1 MPMNSYS
8 VRLKQVVEEFNLI
21 VARES
26 SDYDRIDLMVEEV
39 MRPGLPLAGFF
50 THFEPLRLQVIGNAE
65 ATYLHSL
72 TPERRA
78 ETFDQLFSYHI
89 PALVF
94 ARNIEPMPECMQM
107 AEKHDITIL
116 RCLESTSYVV
126 SSLITYLKNALAPRI
141 TRHGVFVEVYGEG
154 LLLMGES
161 GIGKSEAAAELLK
174 RGHRLIADDAVEIRK
189 VAGNTLRGTSPE
201 LIRNYIEIPGIG
213 YHIDKPLLYYSAKL
227 ARARGCDLLAVQY
240 PALPTGL
247 RGHAEKI
254 EQAVQTALSAAE
266 EQLTTIDWTAY
277 DRVFFLSKSIGTAI
291 AARYAVQH
299 NIHPRQ
305 VYYTPIEQALPYLD
319 PTGIA
324 FHGTADPWAN
334 TEMIT
339 NGCRKI
345 GIPLYLTENANHS
358 METGDTLHD
367 IFILHDIMDETA
379 HWMDSTT

>member
-1 MPMNSYS
+1 MSN
-8 VRLKQVVEEFNLI
+8 Q
-21 VARES
+21 
-26 SDYDRIDLMVEEV
+26 
-39 MRPGLPLAGFF
+39 LA
-50 THFEPLRLQVIGNAE
+50 V
-65 ATYLHSL
+65 
-72 TPERRA
+72 
-78 ETFDQLFSYHI
+78 LF
-89 PALVF
+89 
-94 ARNIEPMPECMQM
+94 
-107 AEKHDITIL
+107 
-116 RCLESTSYVV
+116 
-126 SSLITYLKNALAPRI
+126 
-141 TRHGVFVEVYGEG
+141 
-154 LLLMGES
+154 
-161 GIGKSEAAAELLK
+161 
-174 RGHRLIADDAVEIRK
+174 
-189 VAGNTLRGTSPE
+189 
-201 LIRNYIEIPGIG
+201 PGIG

-266 EQLTTIDWTAY
+266 EQLTAIDWTAY

-305 VYYTPIEQALPYLD
+305 VYYT
-319 PTGIA
+319 GIA
-324 FHGTADPWAN
+324 FHGTADPWAD

-345 GIPLYLTENANHS
+345 GILLYLTENANHS

>member
-1 MPMNSYS
+1 MSN
-8 VRLKQVVEEFNLI
+8 Q
-21 VARES
+21 
-26 SDYDRIDLMVEEV
+26 
-39 MRPGLPLAGFF
+39 LA
-50 THFEPLRLQVIGNAE
+50 V
-65 ATYLHSL
+65 
-72 TPERRA
+72 
-78 ETFDQLFSYHI
+78 LF
-89 PALVF
+89 
-94 ARNIEPMPECMQM
+94 
-107 AEKHDITIL
+107 
-116 RCLESTSYVV
+116 
-126 SSLITYLKNALAPRI
+126 
-141 TRHGVFVEVYGEG
+141 
-154 LLLMGES
+154 
-161 GIGKSEAAAELLK
+161 
-174 RGHRLIADDAVEIRK
+174 
-189 VAGNTLRGTSPE
+189 
-201 LIRNYIEIPGIG
+201 PGIG

-240 PALPTGL
+240 PA
-247 RGHAEKI
+247 
-254 EQAVQTALSAAE
+254 VQTALSAAE
-266 EQLTTIDWTAY
+266 EQLTAIDWTAY

-324 FHGTADPWAN
+324 FHGTADPWAD

-379 HWMDSTT
+379 HWMDSPA